1 MARKFIDDVRDAIG
15 TSLPTSSGIIN
26 EVLEAMY
33 SSSSSAID
41 LARIIEY
48 DPPLSAKLITVANSA
63 FYSSYSKITNVQ
75 RAIVILGFNTVRE
88 ILSTVPVLHYFFS
101 TANTDIIDRPG
112 LWYHSVGAAR
122 AAKIIADIINSDF
135 KPHAYSIGL
144 LHDIGR
150 IFLAMSF
157 PRQYRGVVALAAEK
171 QCRIILAEQKLLK
184 LDHTAIGDMLCE
196 AWNLPEEIRSAVYY
210 HHDLRG
216 TSIQSHFEPRLCH
229 LADHFSRKAAI
240 GNPGDS
246 LVPEPSRAA
255 MNILGKTPE
264 RIQKNYD
271 LAFERLKK
279 QKLFISEFYSRIK

>member
-1 MARKFIDDVRDAIG
+1 MARKFIDEVRDAIG
-15 TSLPTSSGIIN
+15 TSLPTTSGIVN
-26 EVLEAMY
+26 VALEAMY

-41 LARIIEY
+41 LARIIEH
-48 DPPLSAKLITVANSA
+48 DPPLSAKMITVANSA
-63 FYSSYSKITNVQ
+63 FYSSYSKITTVQ

-88 ILSTVPVLHYFFS
+88 ILSTLPVLHYFFS
-101 TANTDIIDRPG
+101 TANTDTIDRPG
-112 LWYHSVGAAR
+112 LWYHSVGAGR
-122 AAKIIADIINSDF
+122 AAQIIAEIINSDH
-135 KPHAYSIGL
+135 KTHAYSIGL

-150 IFLAMSF
+150 IFLALSF
-157 PRQYRGVVALAAEK
+157 PKHYRGVVAMAADK
-171 QCRIILAEQKLLK
+171 QCRITLAEQKLLK
-184 LDHTAIGDMLCE
+184 IDHTAIGDMLCE
-196 AWNLPEEIRSAVYY
+196 AWNMPEEIRSAVYY

-229 LADHFSRKAAI
+229 LADHLSRKAAI

-255 MNILGKTPE
+255 MHILGKTAE

-279 QKLFISEFYSRIK
+279 QRLPISQFYERLK